1 MAIQTNR
8 SIFNRPNREEDLQ
21 WNPNS
26 LQASLNWWQPTQAD
40 PNVINPVP
48 TTQPKTSITVRGL
61 SGLQRKIALKQPT
74 ATPATGSKPMSVQK
88 YDSANKQFI
97 DTIQSSKIDPNQ
109 YSWSLK
115 TQQARSWAYNAWQLY
130 NSQVEQA
137 VTTNQFEKADIDL
150 ANDQFRTNFKNA
162 DYVDKLTTWVQDQY
176 RMWVRDPSQ
185 IAKNLWM
192 SLDDV
197 NLVTQGRWHE
207 ILQFSDRKMDELSKW
222 YQWNTEDLDIQK
234 QRALQ
239 DHEVTKARVDQNYKW
254 NMDDLQ
260 KDFWLANQLAR
271 KVGAWSG
278 AILSSWYQEWMSVM
292 RQAFDTTM
300 SRLAVNHE
308 NDTYDLIKNKER
320 ILQDIDTNISRL
332 KYTHDQNIKANK
344 EEALGVIASLRSKYQ
359 ISDTNFLQ
367 SIQQAETN
375 YLANINKVFEYDM
388 SYMKEMMSMYN
399 NEIDNLNTQQQRYMD
414 VYASNPSLANAMY
427 PGLWSQ
433 VTEQQAIQQSI
444 STYWSSIWQVQWL
457 EKWVLFLSKTLS
469 SWTNGNRN
477 SCGMVTNDYL
487 TSIGA
492 TDGKVWNDLAS
503 KTKTINSKTPVVWSV
518 VIMDSKTSPANWHT
532 AIVLWM
538 NNDWSMILADGNG
551 FWAGKNKVWQFTAK
565 IQDWQLIVN
574 GKAQWQVYWFHVPST
589 MQQQWGQ
596 KWYTESQQNMMR
608 QMDAKNLSST
618 ELSTLKTQW
627 LTAQDVYNYKSSR
640 TQNRRQNWLNDDEIK
655 RVNSM
660 ADDFYW
666 QATAKTFNK
675 IQEAYSFANSLKW
688 KVKSTDNQ
696 ALIYAFAK
704 AMDPDSVVRE
714 WEYATVQ
721 KYSQTR
727 WDKLWMNINRALNW
741 QEFISDEAKKDMVD
755 TIRSKYEASKWQYET
770 ERKTY
775 IQRINDYAGN
785 DIWDKVIPSNANV
798 TQWNSVAPANVNDMI
813 STFNNLSKKYESKWK
828 TKIKALPWG
837 KAR

>member
-1 MAIQTNR
+1 MAIQANR

-21 WNPNS
+21 WNPSS

-40 PNVINPVP
+40 PNVINPAP
-48 TTQPKTSITVRGL
+48 TAQPKTSITVRGL

-74 ATPATGSKPMSVQK
+74 GIPTTGSKPMSGQK

-97 DTIQSSKIDPNQ
+97 DTIQSSKVDPNQ

-115 TQQARSWAYNAWQLY
+115 TQQGKSWAYNAWQLY

-207 ILQFSDRKMDELSKW
+207 ILQFSDKKMDELSKW

-234 QRALQ
+234 KRALQ
-239 DHEVTKARVDQNYKW
+239 DYEVTKTRVDQNYKW
-254 NMDDLQ
+254 NMDDLE

-271 KVGAWSG
+271 KVGAGSG
-278 AILSSWYQEWMSVM
+278 AILSSWYQEWLWVM
-292 RQAFDTTM
+292 RQAFDTIM
-300 SRLAVNHE
+300 SRLSVDHD

-375 YLANINKVFEYDM
+375 YLANVNKVFEYDM
-388 SYMKEMMSMYN
+388 WYMKEMMSMYN

-414 VYASNPSLANAMY
+414 VYASNPALANAMY
-427 PGLWSQ
+427 PSIGSQ

-457 EKWVLFLSKTLS
+457 EKWVNFLSKVLWS
-469 SWTNGNRN
+469 GTNGNRN
-477 SCGMVTNDYL
+477 SCGMVSNDYL
-487 TSIGA
+487 ASIWA

-503 KTKTINSKTPVVWSV
+503 KTKTVNSKTPVVWSV
-518 VIMDSKTSPANWHT
+518 LIMDSKTSPANGHT

-551 FWAGKNKVWQFTAK
+551 FGAGKNKIGQFTAK
-565 IQDWQLIVN
+565 VENGQLMVN
-574 GKAQWQVYWFHVPST
+574 GKPQWQVHWFHVPST
-589 MQQQWGQ
+589 MQQQQQQWVQQASFSNAQIQQFKSYNGNSIPEEYKTSAQ
-596 KWYTESQQNMMR
+596 KQQFLDGYSMWRDQNPQFLSKEDKTAIKDVRTNMETDPAYKAYR
-608 QMDAKNLSST
+608 TISSKIT
-618 ELSTLKTQW
+618 AFNGIVSRLRNNTA
-627 LTAQDVYNYKSSR
+627 TAQDK
-640 TQNRRQNWLNDDEIK
+640 
-655 RVNSM
+655 
-660 ADDFYW
+660 
-666 QATAKTFNK
+666 
-675 IQEAYSFANSLKW
+675 
-688 KVKSTDNQ
+688 Q
-696 ALIYAFAK
+696 ALISDFAK
-704 AMDPDSVVRE
+704 VLDPTSVVRE
-714 WEYATVQ
+714 WEYALAG
-721 KYSQTR
+721 KYSQSKI
-727 WDKLWMNINRALNW
+727 DKIKQETYNFFTTWWPLSKEWALLLSAWLEQQYRAVASEHDNVVNKALWTAKYFLERDISPEALQVEYSPYYN
-741 QEFISDEAKKDMVD
+741 QKP
-755 TIRSKYEASKWQYET
+755 T
-770 ERKTY
+770 
-775 IQRINDYAGN
+775 
-785 DIWDKVIPSNANV
+785 P
-798 TQWNSVAPANVNDMI
+798 NVNDMI
-813 STFNNLSKKYESKWK
+813 STFNNLSKKYESKWSN
-828 TKIKALPWG
+828 TRWPNPYI
-837 KAR
+837 